1 MHPEA
6 KEQIRVWFKFNVLEY
21 GKIFGATE
29 ACKDFNVAR
38 SSYYYWKDKFDSEGK
53 AGLYRKKPVAYTHPK
68 KTKPEVVDKIL
79 ELRTV
84 YKMGALR
91 IKYYL
96 ERYHGIKISESTV
109 TRTLV
114 SNGLRKLP

>member
-6 KEQIRVWFKFNVLEY
+6 KEQLRAWFKLNVLEY

-29 ACKDFNVAR
+29 ACKDFNVAI
-38 SSYYYWKDKFDSEGK
+38 SSYYYWKKKFDSEGK

-68 KTKPEVVDKIL
+68 KTKPKVVEKIL

-84 YKMGALR
+84 YKMGAFIHNIISALPPTVW
-91 IKYYL
+91 L
-96 ERYHGIKISESTV
+96 NCVLMQFRYC
-109 TRTLV
+109 
-114 SNGLRKLP
+114 